1 VNCGAIPENLFE
13 SELFGYEKGAF
24 TGAATSKPGKFELAD
39 GGTLFLDEVGELPRD
54 MQVKLLRV
62 LQERQIERVGGLRPI
77 SVDVRVVAATNVDL
91 AAAAAAG
98 RFREDLFYR
107 LNVIPIRLPPL
118 RERPDDIPLL
128 VEHFLARYNER
139 LGKQITQVPRAT
151 LERLMTW
158 PWPGNIRELENLV
171 ERSVLLSEG
180 PELDVDLP
188 DLQAAPEEAGAV
200 EEVDLKDWIQKE
212 TARLERKKIQQILD
226 LEGGNVTRAAR
237 RLRISRKGLQLKM
250 KEYGLR
256 EEVEK
261 EG

>member
-1 VNCGAIPENLFE
+1 
-13 SELFGYEKGAF
+13 
-24 TGAATSKPGKFELAD
+24 
-39 GGTLFLDEVGELPRD
+39 

-188 DLQAAPEEAGAV
+188 DLQAAPEEVGAV

-226 LEGGNVTRAAR
+226 LEAGNVTRAAR

-256 EEVEK
+256 EEAEK